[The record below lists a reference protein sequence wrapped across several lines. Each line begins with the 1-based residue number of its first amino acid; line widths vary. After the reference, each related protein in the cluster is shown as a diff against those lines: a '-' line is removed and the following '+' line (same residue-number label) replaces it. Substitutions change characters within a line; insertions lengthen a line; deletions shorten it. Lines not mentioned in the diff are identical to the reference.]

1 MKNNIWEFQ
10 EDQNLT
16 KPINSKNRSNYSKNR
31 SIYKYRGC
39 TILKM
44 KPEDKIY
51 RSYFESKKNSL
62 YFNEIKE
69 LSKLSDSSLINT
81 LNKLVKNEILAQE
94 KTKSNTFY
102 NLKDKKLFAL
112 KFSEIAIQT
121 FNNLNIGVRAPLRN
135 FLRNIPKEIY
145 TIVLFGS
152 TSKKEEQKG
161 SDIDILIISN
171 KNADLTAN
179 KKEAEIT
186 SKHPLSIFRATIN
199 QFMQNKDDII
209 IQARKT
215 GFPIYKEQ
223 NFYEVILDEY

>member
-1 MKNNIWEFQ
+1 
-10 EDQNLT
+10 
-16 KPINSKNRSNYSKNR
+16 
-31 SIYKYRGC
+31 
-39 TILKM
+39 M

-51 RSYFESKKNSL
+51 RAYFESKKSTL

-69 LSKLSDSSLINT
+69 LSKLSDSSLANT
-81 LNKLVKNEILAQE
+81 LNKFTRNSTLTQE

-102 NLKDKKLFAL
+102 KIKDKKLFAL
-112 KFSEIAIQT
+112 KFSEIAIHK
-121 FNNLNIGVRAPLRN
+121 FNELNIGVKTPLKN
-135 FLRNIPKEIY
+135 FLKNIPKEIY

-152 TSKKEEQKG
+152 ASKKEEQKG
-161 SDIDILIISN
+161 SDIDLLIIAN
-171 KNADLTAN
+171 KKHYLTNN

-186 SKHPLSIFRATIN
+186 SKHPISLFQATIE
-199 QFMQNKDDII
+199 QFMQNKDDVI

>member
-1 MKNNIWEFQ
+1 M
-10 EDQNLT
+10 L
-16 KPINSKNRSNYSKNR
+16 
-31 SIYKYRGC
+31 
-39 TILKM
+39 LKM

-51 RSYFESKKNSL
+51 KAYFESTKNRL

-69 LSKLSDSSLINT
+69 LSQLSDSSLTNT
-81 LNKLVKNEILAQE
+81 LNKLTKSNVLTQE

-102 NLKDKKLFAL
+102 KINNKKIFAL
-112 KFSEIAIQT
+112 KFSEIAVQI
-121 FNNLNIGVRAPLRN
+121 FNNLNNGVKVPLRN
-135 FLRNIPKEIY
+135 FLKNIPKEIY

-152 TSKKEEQKG
+152 ASRKEEQKG
-161 SDIDILIISN
+161 SDIDLLIIVN
-171 KNADLTAN
+171 KKINLTNN

-186 SKHPLSIFRATIN
+186 SKYPISIFQATIE
-199 QFMQNKDDII
+199 QFLKNKDDVI